1 MHVHRGKGRKQQH
14 VDEENNG
21 AKKKKRQAERSKCL
35 PTEKKSA
42 FLLLSW
48 EAAKQQKETDY
59 KDNKSGG

>member
-42 FLLLSW
+42 FLLLS
-48 EAAKQQKETDY
+48 
-59 KDNKSGG
+59 